1 MDKGKIMTQTRWKKR
16 LLWAAVWAAGIV
28 LAAVLAGAFL
38 FRHELKTLTTLEK
51 IDDNVLYTMKY
62 DGDYGFDDFLLTGA
76 STDGELVRFV
86 TDRLLRGLPLE
97 FSIPDLGCSTFSAWT
112 EDGDRIFG
120 RNFDLTYSPAL
131 VVETAPDNG
140 YRSIST
146 VNLAFLGFGEDKLPD
161 TWKQKLITLAAP
173 YAPLDGINEKGL
185 AVAVLRIADE
195 PTDQDTGKMDITTTT
210 AIRLMLDKAA
220 TVDEAVSL
228 LEQYDMHSSAGS
240 CYHFQL
246 ADAAGDSAVVEYI
259 DNEFVVLKADEGYQ
273 MATNFLLSD
282 KKFNFGNGQDRYEIL
297 ESSLNRCGGVVKDEQ
312 AGMDLLQAA
321 SKDWHVSETSGRL
334 NATQWSIVFNCT
346 DLTAKVVTGR
356 QYDKPAHTFSL
367 TQ

>member
-1 MDKGKIMTQTRWKKR
+1 MEET
-16 LLWAAVWAAGIV
+16 AAMGCC
-28 LAAVLAGAFL
+28 
-38 FRHELKTLTTLEK
+38 
-51 IDDNVLYTMKY
+51 
-62 DGDYGFDDFLLTGA
+62 
-76 STDGELVRFV
+76 
-86 TDRLLRGLPLE
+86 
-97 FSIPDLGCSTFSAWT
+97 LG
-112 EDGDRIFG
+112 G

-195 PTDQDTGKMDITTTT
+195 PTDQDTGKTDITTTT

-246 ADAAGDSAVVEYI
+246 ADAAGNSAVVEYI

-282 KKFNFGNGQDRYEIL
+282 KKFNFGTGQDRYGIL
-297 ESSLNRCGGVVKDEQ
+297 ESSLNRGCGVVKDEQ

-321 SKDWHVSETSGRL
+321 SKDWHVSETVSYTHLDVYKRQFLYRVSSELWGHRRTAHPGNGNTGASGVGVRL
-334 NATQWSIVFNCT
+334 ANPPYNPKT
-346 DLTAKVVTGR
+346 
-356 QYDKPAHTFSL
+356 
-367 TQ
+367 

>member
-1 MDKGKIMTQTRWKKR
+1 M
-16 LLWAAVWAAGIV
+16 
-28 LAAVLAGAFL
+28 
-38 FRHELKTLTTLEK
+38 
-51 IDDNVLYTMKY
+51 
-62 DGDYGFDDFLLTGA
+62 
-76 STDGELVRFV
+76 
-86 TDRLLRGLPLE
+86 
-97 FSIPDLGCSTFSAWT
+97 
-112 EDGDRIFG
+112 
-120 RNFDLTYSPAL
+120 
-131 VVETAPDNG
+131 
-140 YRSIST
+140 
-146 VNLAFLGFGEDKLPD
+146 
-161 TWKQKLITLAAP
+161 
-173 YAPLDGINEKGL
+173 
-185 AVAVLRIADE
+185 LRIADE
-195 PTDQDTGKMDITTTT
+195 PTDQDTGKTDITTTT

-246 ADAAGDSAVVEYI
+246 ADAAGNSAVVEYI

-282 KKFNFGNGQDRYEIL
+282 KKFNFGTGQDRYGIL